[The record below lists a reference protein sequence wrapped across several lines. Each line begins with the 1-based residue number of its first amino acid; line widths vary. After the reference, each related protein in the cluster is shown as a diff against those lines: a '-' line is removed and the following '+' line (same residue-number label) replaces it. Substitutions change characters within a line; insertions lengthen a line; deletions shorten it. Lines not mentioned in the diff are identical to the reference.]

1 MSISTRTLLSGSIL
15 SAMLALMP
23 ACSSNPAGLD
33 LEKPISFVQPGN
45 GVYFFENFGNY
56 DDHVPGVTDTTGLW
70 FHNDPIWDN
79 YSGVGAS
86 IKADAESRL
95 LYDGFVALPGLTVL
109 DYSLKFRPCNSTDP
123 IPAKPAQ
130 MKKVKGRLNTKADYY
145 IYLFSAS
152 WCGPCCKEMPE
163 IVEHHKKMK
172 QDGR

>member
-33 LEKPISFVQPGN
+33 LEKPISFVHPGN

-95 LYDGFVALPGLTVL
+95 LYDGFVALPGLTVF

-130 MKKVKGRLNTKADYY
+130 MKKVKGQDVVV
-145 IYLFSAS
+145 
-152 WCGPCCKEMPE
+152 KEATPAKPG
-163 IVEHHKKMK
+163 ISVID
-172 QDGR
+172 QS